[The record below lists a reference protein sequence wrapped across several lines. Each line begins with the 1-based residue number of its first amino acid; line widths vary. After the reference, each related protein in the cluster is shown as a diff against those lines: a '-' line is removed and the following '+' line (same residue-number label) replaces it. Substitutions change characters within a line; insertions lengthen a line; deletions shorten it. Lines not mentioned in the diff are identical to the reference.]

1 MDVHLAGHAFRCSR
15 KSGWYGLFAEG
26 QAGKEAHIQ
35 TTAKTV
41 LLPRPTESAPFFL
54 AQVIFPQRYINL

>member
-1 MDVHLAGHAFRCSR
+1 MHLVGHAFRCSL
-15 KSGWYGLFAEG
+15 KSEWCGSFAEG
-26 QAGKEAHIQ
+26 RAGKEAHIQ
-35 TTAKTV
+35 TTAKAV